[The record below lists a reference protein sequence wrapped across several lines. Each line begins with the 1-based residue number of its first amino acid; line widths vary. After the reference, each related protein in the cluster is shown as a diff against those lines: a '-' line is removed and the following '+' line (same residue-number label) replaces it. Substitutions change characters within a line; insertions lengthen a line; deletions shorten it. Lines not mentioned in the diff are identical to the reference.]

1 MPWCYFSWD
10 YKNNRLAIS
19 FYINLSQSKTPHLG
33 SLLSLKVLL
42 KPMSKIAL
50 LIQDWF
56 KERLG
61 SSQTANEKYSKNK
74 DFIYLLPS
82 TFFYG
87 VRWKSKYNY
96 INIKTTHPISFTFS
110 QIPFFQ
116 FSCVHLFCVLY
127 FVNWTV
133 YSTGIFVGLSSWGP
147 PCNFAEWL
155 FFLHSCNPVDAG
167 GKLNVHKRRPGQLLN
182 CLCTFNLRPVST
194 GEWLLPII

>member
-10 YKNNRLAIS
+10 YKNNRLAIY

-42 KPMSKIAL
+42 KLMSKIVL

-61 SSQTANEKYSKNK
+61 SSQAANEKYSKNK

-87 VRWKSKYNY
+87 VRRKSKYNY
-96 INIKTTHPISFTFS
+96 INIKTTHPISFSFFS
-110 QIPFFQ
+110 NSSLSILLCSSFLCFVFRQLN
-116 FSCVHLFCVLY
+116 SLLHRYFCRIK
-127 FVNWTV
+127 FMR
-133 YSTGIFVGLSSWGP
+133 STLQLCGMIIFL
-147 PCNFAEWL
+147 A
-155 FFLHSCNPVDAG
+155 
-167 GKLNVHKRRPGQLLN
+167 QL
-182 CLCTFNLRPVST
+182 
-194 GEWLLPII
+194 